1 MGCAASKVEPSHGG
15 AGAAGAPPRPL
26 AQLPNVYFVPEAA
39 LKRLKYL
46 PRRGCNERFVH
57 EVTGRGNDTVH
68 QPIAFFEGKKV
79 CFVFISHRWLRP
91 GNGARGTPDDDDNS
105 KCKLILAALE
115 KLRGPN
121 APVPEDV
128 EFAIWL
134 DYSCM
139 DQDAA
144 PGSELQELHS
154 IVAACDLMLTPIV
167 DKDHTKWDFP
177 TPLPPAGWL
186 EAYKAPA
193 WEEYWSRGWVRAH
206 ARRPERSRARGG
218 PSPALTVRCGR
229 ARWRSAA
236 SRRCSARPTRR
247 TMPRRAPR
255 SFAVRCARRCSRGAG
270 RTPSLATRRWG
281 GMCRRAS

>member
-1 MGCAASKVEPSHGG
+1 MGGG
-15 AGAAGAPPRPL
+15 ASALREGPALAGISESTRREVESLSSEARQELLQHYNEALNAEIQKLGGSGKAVAAVDEGTKAPEVVGTKSS
-26 AQLPNVYFVPEAA
+26 AMPNVYFVPEAD
-39 LKRLKYL
+39 LKDLKYL
-46 PRRGCNERFVH
+46 PRRGCNEDFVH
-57 EVTGRGNDTVH
+57 KVTGRGNNTVH
-68 QPIAFFEGKKV
+68 QPVAFFEGRKV

-115 KLRGPN
+115 ELRGPN

-167 DKDHTKWDFP
+167 DKDHTKWEAP
-177 TPLPPAGWL
+177 TPLPVAGWL

-206 ARRPERSRARGG
+206 ARPAERLRARGG
-218 PSPALTVRCGR
+218 
-229 ARWRSAA
+229 
-236 SRRCSARPTRR
+236 
-247 TMPRRAPR
+247 
-255 SFAVRCARRCSRGAG
+255 
-270 RTPSLATRRWG
+270 RTPF
-281 GMCRRAS
+281 